1 MNLVPSVSIS
11 HFLRPVCFIFKGQ
24 IFCLARVKMISL
36 FRRDGSSFT
45 LTTQQISYI
54 GLFSPFYRQK
64 VTMKKK
70 KDSLLFCFLCL
81 PLAFGAW

>member
-1 MNLVPSVSIS
+1 MNLVPSVPIS

-54 GLFSPFYRQK
+54 GLFFS
-64 VTMKKK
+64 V
-70 KDSLLFCFLCL
+70 L
-81 PLAFGAW
+81 PAKSDNEKEKR